1 LTDRTTSAI
10 IKIQNN
16 KPLNDPK
23 EKEIGTMTKKMT
35 KKDYFNELK
44 NIPAV
49 AENEALMN
57 FIDHEIDL
65 LNRKNTS
72 STGEKK
78 MTATQ
83 KANEELKVVILEVLK
98 AHKEP
103 MTITEMMKA
112 DARLGEL
119 TNQKISAVI
128 RLMLKEETVD
138 RIEDKKKAM
147 FKPM

>member
-1 LTDRTTSAI
+1 
-10 IKIQNN
+10 
-16 KPLNDPK
+16 
-23 EKEIGTMTKKMT
+23 MTKKMT

-49 AENEALMN
+49 AENEALVN

-98 AHKEP
+98 AHTEP

>member
-1 LTDRTTSAI
+1 
-10 IKIQNN
+10 
-16 KPLNDPK
+16 
-23 EKEIGTMTKKMT
+23 MTKKMT

-83 KANEELKVVILEVLK
+83 KENEGIKEAIMETLK
-98 AHKEP
+98 ASENP
-103 MTITEMMKA
+103 MTITEIMKTCEVCKEKEMSNQRVSSLVRQLK
-112 DARLGEL
+112 DEL
-119 TNQKISAVI
+119 KV
-128 RLMLKEETVD
+128 E
-138 RIEDKKKAM
+138 RIEIKKKAY
-147 FKPM
+147 FKAI

>member
-1 LTDRTTSAI
+1 
-10 IKIQNN
+10 
-16 KPLNDPK
+16 
-23 EKEIGTMTKKMT
+23 MTKKMT

-83 KANEELKVVILEVLK
+83 KENESIKEAIMETLKGSETG
-98 AHKEP
+98 
-103 MTITEMMKA
+103 MTITEIMKA
-112 DARLGEL
+112 CPICKEKEMS
-119 TNQKISAVI
+119 NQRVSSLVRQLKDDGVI
-128 RLMLKEETVD
+128 TKT
-138 RIEDKKKAM
+138 EDKRKSYFSLA
-147 FKPM
+147 

>member
-1 LTDRTTSAI
+1 
-10 IKIQNN
+10 
-16 KPLNDPK
+16 
-23 EKEIGTMTKKMT
+23 MTKKMT

-57 FIDHEIDL
+57 FIDHENEL

-98 AHKEP
+98 ANKNP
-103 MTITEMMKA
+103 MTITEIQKA
-112 DARLGEL
+112 DVELGEMS
-119 TNQKISAVI
+119 NQRVSALV
-128 RLMLKEETVD
+128 RQLKDEGLVE
-138 RIEDKKKAM
+138 RIEDKKKAY
-147 FKPM
+147 FKAI

>member
-1 LTDRTTSAI
+1 
-10 IKIQNN
+10 
-16 KPLNDPK
+16 
-23 EKEIGTMTKKMT
+23 MTKKMT

-83 KANEELKVVILEVLK
+83 KASSVLK
-98 AHKEP
+98 
-103 MTITEMMKA
+103 
-112 DARLGEL
+112 RLVDKGEVV
-119 TNQKISAVI
+119 K
-128 RLMLKEETVD
+128 TV
-138 RIEDKKKAM
+138 EKKVSYFSIA
-147 FKPM
+147 